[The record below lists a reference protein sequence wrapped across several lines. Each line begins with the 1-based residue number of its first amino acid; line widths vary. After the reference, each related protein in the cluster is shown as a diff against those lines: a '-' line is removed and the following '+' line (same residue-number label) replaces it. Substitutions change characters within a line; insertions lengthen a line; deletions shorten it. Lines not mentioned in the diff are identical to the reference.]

1 MDFLPDSQTTDEMEA
16 VQFVLDRQKLMDE
29 KRSRKQ
35 TRWEQDELQL
45 QSLVEESFDGK
56 AVVNMPIEQNQIEM
70 YQ

>member
-1 MDFLPDSQTTDEMEA
+1 
-16 VQFVLDRQKLMDE
+16 MDE
-29 KRSRKQ
+29 QRSKKQ